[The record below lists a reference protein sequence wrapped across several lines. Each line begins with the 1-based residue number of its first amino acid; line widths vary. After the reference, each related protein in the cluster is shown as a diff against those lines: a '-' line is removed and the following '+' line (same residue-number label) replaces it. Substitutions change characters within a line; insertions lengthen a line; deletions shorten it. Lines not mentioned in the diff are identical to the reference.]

1 MNTCCKVFPKLIREF
16 KWMQFPE
23 NNKIFVAMPHF
34 NIDTVMYRVNNCP
47 SCGEEVRDVMFD
59 KDDLIRLNLL

>member
-1 MNTCCKVFPKLIREF
+1 
-16 KWMQFPE
+16 MQFPE